1 MFPKSQNKSTNF
13 LVINFV
19 VEEPSGHYPNQ
30 VITINIISNGTTT
43 TKKQTNKNSQNDK
56 LTLFACKQ

>member
-19 VEEPSGHYPNQ
+19 VEEPSGHYTNQ

-43 TKKQTNKNSQNDK
+43 TQKQTNKK
-56 LTLFACKQ
+56 KQPK